1 MTSPAADIA
10 SYIQTAGEGTIGA
23 ASGWSINVSK
33 EPATPDTTITVYDSG
48 GFGSDYD
55 ANIYQPTIQVRVR
68 GNGYLAV
75 HAKIEAINE
84 LLIAPKGLTVNTT
97 RYVGAWQPGDIE
109 SLGYDENDRVILVSN
124 YNLIR
129 EA

>member
-10 SYIQTAGEGTIGA
+10 NYLETSGAGTIGA
-23 ASGWSINVSK
+23 SSGWSINVSK

-48 GFGSDYD
+48 GAGDDYD
-55 ANIYQPTIQVRVR
+55 ANIRQPSIQIRVR
-68 GNGYLAV
+68 GNGYLATYT
-75 HAKIEAINE
+75 KIDAINE
-84 LLIAPKGLTVNTT
+84 LLIAPKGFTVGAV
-97 RYVGAWQPGDIE
+97 RYVGAWQPGGFE